1 MKNIL
6 FLTFLFFSSLLFSQ
20 ASGEAIAEGHY
31 KRQVSNAAYEKA
43 LNEMQTSA
51 KRSADEKL
59 KQLNEKFELNF
70 AQNKKF
76 KSKLSLLQ
84 QKKMKIQSEI
94 MESNSEREKH
104 KLDEKVSTFNLEIEK
119 LNEKIKANESELVV
133 LQESYNKLNK

>member
-94 MESNSEREKH
+94 MESNSETEKH
-104 KLDEKVSTFNLEIEK
+104 KLDEKICTFNLEIEK

>member
-94 MESNSEREKH
+94 MESNSETEKH
-104 KLDEKVSTFNLEIEK
+104 KLDEKISTFNLEIEK

-133 LQESYNKLNK
+133 LQESYNKIIK

>member
-6 FLTFLFFSSLLFSQ
+6 FLTFLFFSSLLFCQ
-20 ASGEAIAEGHY
+20 TSGEAIAEGHY

-51 KRSADEKL
+51 KRSSDEKL

-84 QKKMKIQSEI
+84 QKKMKIESEI
-94 MESNSEREKH
+94 VESNSEAKKH
-104 KLDEKVSTFNLEIEK
+104 KLHEKVSTFNLEIEK

-133 LQESYNKLNK
+133 LQESYNKLDK

>member
-94 MESNSEREKH
+94 MESNSETEKH
-104 KLDEKVSTFNLEIEK
+104 KWDEKVSTFNLEIEK